1 MFAIPG
7 SVVVAAALHRGSC
20 DANVAVR
27 AFSGL
32 YYITMDSPDLSEAP
46 ERGRLKMA
54 DIARMA
60 GVSISTVSRALAGN
74 PLIPKTLRDQIVEI
88 AQTHGYVVNQSA
100 RSLRLR
106 KTDTIGV
113 IIPLAEEN
121 GQLIADPFLLEMVG
135 RLADEITLRKYSV
148 LLNKVVVTEPAWL
161 ERIIQSHRA
170 DGLVVI
176 GRNAQHAALN
186 SVAETYRPMVVWAA
200 PQPEQRYCAVGGDNA
215 EGGRLAVAHLAA
227 TGRRRIVFLG
237 ATDTPEAV
245 QRFAGYRKGLEEA
258 GLALDPALV
267 VSAPHAAEAAHAA
280 MAAFLTRG
288 VVFDA
293 VFARSDLI
301 ALAAV
306 RALVEAGRSV
316 PGDVAVVGFDDS
328 VLARHGLLP
337 LTSVRKDLEVG
348 ARTMIDLLFRR
359 MAGEDA
365 PGARAP
371 VQLVVRDSS
380 V

>member
-1 MFAIPG
+1 
-7 SVVVAAALHRGSC
+7 
-20 DANVAVR
+20 
-27 AFSGL
+27 
-32 YYITMDSPDLSEAP
+32 MDSQDLAVAP

-113 IIPLAEEN
+113 IIPLAHEA
-121 GQLIADPFLLEMVG
+121 GQMISDPFFLEMVG
-135 RLADEITLRKYSV
+135 RLADEITRRDYLV
-148 LLNKVVVTEPAWL
+148 LLNKVITTEPGWL

-170 DGLVVI
+170 DGLLLI
-176 GRNAQHAALN
+176 GQSTQHEVLNA
-186 SVAETYRPMVVWAA
+186 VARTYRPMVVWGAQL
-200 PQPEQRYCAVGGDNA
+200 PGQIYCSVGVDNV

-227 TGRRRIVFLG
+227 SGRRRIAFVG
-237 ATDTPEAV
+237 ATNAPEAA

-258 GLALDPALV
+258 GIAYDPALV
-267 VSAPHAAEAAHAA
+267 VAAHYTTDEAQQA
-280 MAAFLTRG
+280 VRAFLDSG
-288 VVFDA
+288 VPFDGI
-293 VFARSDLI
+293 FAFSDVI

-306 RALVEAGRSV
+306 RVLAQAGRRV
-316 PGDVAVVGFDDS
+316 PADVAVVGFDDIL
-328 VLARHGLLP
+328 LAQHSAPP
-337 LTSVRKDLEVG
+337 LTTVRQDLAVG
-348 ARTMIDLLFRR
+348 ARAMVDLLFRR

-365 PGARAP
+365 PSTLSP
-371 VQLVVRDSS
+371 VKLVVRESA
-380 V
+380 